1 MGPERPQFG
10 NRVARPHFDSSDSCR
25 DANILHHYRH
35 LDHIATSHRHRGLVA
50 LSAYLQAIPD
60 GDGIR
65 TDLKRDL
72 EQRLTE
78 VTTEWIK
85 DQKVEETIE
94 KLDEFVVRVSME
106 RRNSEIDP
114 EWADRLI
121 ETAQQALALLTTGDT
136 GND

>member
-1 MGPERPQFG
+1 MPFPPTTRTSVASTRRRRP
-10 NRVARPHFDSSDSCR
+10 RPVPPSTDYD
-25 DANILHHYRH
+25 
-35 LDHIATSHRHRGLVA
+35 LDHIATSHRHRGLAA

-94 KLDEFVVRVSME
+94 KLDEFVVRVSRE

-136 GND
+136 GDD